1 MKLSKRGLFWLL
13 GLVSFAILLLFSQP
27 LGAQAATNYHAKDYT
42 TAASVINGPD
52 FKHADTIQIQYQMS
66 FGDTA
71 FKAGDTVTID
81 MPANL
86 EPRTVGA
93 TFDVTD
99 AVTGTVIGTGVVGGD
114 GQVVLTMNSAI
125 EGKTNVKID
134 VNLGM
139 KYRYDDLG
147 EQDVVFDTQDGQDTS
162 VINMVANEA
171 NMSKKGT
178 IDKENGTI
186 KWTLLVDRREI
197 TMKNLSIADTIGDHQ
212 QMIKGIEVYNG
223 EWSSANTYKRR
234 DKLSDDAYQVNYSD
248 NGFDLKFNDTVSN
261 LVVIDY
267 YTKITDTELIDQNY
281 HFKNKAVMEWGGGTS
296 GGKNSEEANGKVYE
310 KVVNGGSGTGD
321 LSSSSSS
328 NSSSSNNSSDVDSCS
343 DHSSSDSSSAV
354 DSSSDDSSSKNSS
367 DVDSSSDHS
376 SSESSSAVDSSSDDS
391 SSNNSSDVDSCS
403 DHSSSDSSSAVDSS
417 SDESSSNNSSDDDS
431 RSDHSSSESSSAVDS
446 RSDHSS
452 SESSSAVDSRSDHS
466 SSESSSAVDSSSDHS
481 SSESSSAVDSSSDH
495 SRSESS
501 SAVDSR
507 SDHSSSESS
516 SAVDSRSDHSSSESS
531 SAVESS
537 SDHSSSES
545 SSAVDS
551 SSDHSGSE
559 SSSDVNTSS
568 ESSDNTTTEPDN
580 GHQTGDIEDP
590 EDNTAVYPDID
601 EDTGTIDVDGGFD
614 SNYDGSTTSN
624 STNSSKPLKDST
636 SSVFT
641 STPANTTTG
650 QDGADQTPAAD
661 TKKSSAKT
669 TVSESDALTPSTP
682 NQVAKLPQ
690 TNEAKMDS
698 QALRSVGILL
708 GVLTL
713 GAGALIRHWF

>member
-81 MPANL
+81 MPTNL

-99 AVTGTVIGTGVVGGD
+99 AETGTVIGTGVVGGD

-139 KYRYDDLG
+139 KYRYDDLE

-328 NSSSSNNSSDVDSCS
+328 NSSSSNNSSDVDS
-343 DHSSSDSSSAV
+343 
-354 DSSSDDSSSKNSS
+354 SSDD
-367 DVDSSSDHS
+367 S

-391 SSNNSSDVDSCS
+391 SSNNSSDVDS
-403 DHSSSDSSSAVDSS
+403 
-417 SDESSSNNSSDDDS
+417 
-431 RSDHSSSESSSAVDS
+431 
-446 RSDHSS
+446 
-452 SESSSAVDSRSDHS
+452 
-466 SSESSSAVDSSSDHS
+466 SSDHS
-481 SSESSSAVDSSSDH
+481 SSESSSAVD
-495 SRSESS
+495 
-501 SAVDSR
+501 
-507 SDHSSSESS
+507 
-516 SAVDSRSDHSSSESS
+516 
-531 SAVESS
+531 SS

-580 GHQTGDIEDP
+580 GHQTGEIEDP

-713 GAGALIRHWF
+713 GGGALIRHWF

>member
-99 AVTGTVIGTGVVGGD
+99 AETGTVIGTGVVGGD

-328 NSSSSNNSSDVDSCS
+328 NSSSSNNSSDVDSS
-343 DHSSSDSSSAV
+343 
-354 DSSSDDSSSKNSS
+354 
-367 DVDSSSDHS
+367 
-376 SSESSSAVDSSSDDS
+376 
-391 SSNNSSDVDSCS
+391 
-403 DHSSSDSSSAVDSS
+403 
-417 SDESSSNNSSDDDS
+417 
-431 RSDHSSSESSSAVDS
+431 
-446 RSDHSS
+446 
-452 SESSSAVDSRSDHS
+452 SDHS

-495 SRSESS
+495 SS
-501 SAVDSR
+501 
-507 SDHSSSESS
+507 
-516 SAVDSRSDHSSSESS
+516 
-531 SAVESS
+531 
-537 SDHSSSES
+537 
-545 SSAVDS
+545 
-551 SSDHSGSE
+551 SE

-614 SNYDGSTTSN
+614 GNYDGSTTSN

-641 STPANTTTG
+641 STPANTTTS

-713 GAGALIRHWF
+713 GGGALIRHWF

>member
-93 TFDVTD
+93 TFDVTDAVTD

-328 NSSSSNNSSDVDSCS
+328 NSSSSNNSSDVDS
-343 DHSSSDSSSAV
+343 
-354 DSSSDDSSSKNSS
+354 
-367 DVDSSSDHS
+367 SSDHS

-391 SSNNSSDVDSCS
+391 SSNNSSDVDS
-403 DHSSSDSSSAVDSS
+403 
-417 SDESSSNNSSDDDS
+417 
-431 RSDHSSSESSSAVDS
+431 
-446 RSDHSS
+446 
-452 SESSSAVDSRSDHS
+452 
-466 SSESSSAVDSSSDHS
+466 SSDHS
-481 SSESSSAVDSSSDH
+481 SSESSSAVD
-495 SRSESS
+495 
-501 SAVDSR
+501 
-507 SDHSSSESS
+507 
-516 SAVDSRSDHSSSESS
+516 
-531 SAVESS
+531 SS

>member
-71 FKAGDTVTID
+71 FKAVDTVTID

-99 AVTGTVIGTGVVGGD
+99 AETGTVIGTGVVGGD

-328 NSSSSNNSSDVDSCS
+328 NSSSSNNSSDVDS
-343 DHSSSDSSSAV
+343 
-354 DSSSDDSSSKNSS
+354 
-367 DVDSSSDHS
+367 
-376 SSESSSAVDSSSDDS
+376 
-391 SSNNSSDVDSCS
+391 
-403 DHSSSDSSSAVDSS
+403 
-417 SDESSSNNSSDDDS
+417 
-431 RSDHSSSESSSAVDS
+431 
-446 RSDHSS
+446 
-452 SESSSAVDSRSDHS
+452 
-466 SSESSSAVDSSSDHS
+466 
-481 SSESSSAVDSSSDH
+481 
-495 SRSESS
+495 
-501 SAVDSR
+501 
-507 SDHSSSESS
+507 
-516 SAVDSRSDHSSSESS
+516 
-531 SAVESS
+531 S

-559 SSSDVNTSS
+559 CSSDVNTSS

-713 GAGALIRHWF
+713 GGGALIRHWF

>member
-328 NSSSSNNSSDVDSCS
+328 NSSSSNNSSDVDS
-343 DHSSSDSSSAV
+343 
-354 DSSSDDSSSKNSS
+354 
-367 DVDSSSDHS
+367 SSDHS
-376 SSESSSAVDSSSDDS
+376 SSESSSAMDSSSDDS
-391 SSNNSSDVDSCS
+391 SSNNSSDVDSS
-403 DHSSSDSSSAVDSS
+403 
-417 SDESSSNNSSDDDS
+417 
-431 RSDHSSSESSSAVDS
+431 
-446 RSDHSS
+446 
-452 SESSSAVDSRSDHS
+452 SDHS

-495 SRSESS
+495 SSSESS
-501 SAVDSR
+501 SAVDSS

-516 SAVDSRSDHSSSESS
+516 SAVD
-531 SAVESS
+531 SS

>member
-81 MPANL
+81 MPTNL

-99 AVTGTVIGTGVVGGD
+99 AETGTVIGTGVVGGD

-328 NSSSSNNSSDVDSCS
+328 NSSSSNNSSDVDS
-343 DHSSSDSSSAV
+343 
-354 DSSSDDSSSKNSS
+354 SSDD
-367 DVDSSSDHS
+367 S

-391 SSNNSSDVDSCS
+391 SSNNSSDVDSS
-403 DHSSSDSSSAVDSS
+403 
-417 SDESSSNNSSDDDS
+417 
-431 RSDHSSSESSSAVDS
+431 
-446 RSDHSS
+446 
-452 SESSSAVDSRSDHS
+452 SDHS

-495 SRSESS
+495 SSSESS
-501 SAVDSR
+501 SAVDSS

-516 SAVDSRSDHSSSESS
+516 SAVD
-531 SAVESS
+531 SS

-713 GAGALIRHWF
+713 GGGALIRHWF

>member
-1 MKLSKRGLFWLL
+1 M
-13 GLVSFAILLLFSQP
+13 LLLFSQP

-99 AVTGTVIGTGVVGGD
+99 AVTGTGVVGGD

-197 TMKNLSIADTIGDHQ
+197 TIKNLSIADTIGDHQ

-328 NSSSSNNSSDVDSCS
+328 NSSSSNNSSDVDS
-343 DHSSSDSSSAV
+343 
-354 DSSSDDSSSKNSS
+354 SSDDSN
-367 DVDSSSDHS
+367 
-376 SSESSSAVDSSSDDS
+376 SESSSAVDSSSDD
-391 SSNNSSDVDSCS
+391 
-403 DHSSSDSSSAVDSS
+403 
-417 SDESSSNNSSDDDS
+417 
-431 RSDHSSSESSSAVDS
+431 
-446 RSDHSS
+446 
-452 SESSSAVDSRSDHS
+452 S

-481 SSESSSAVDSSSDH
+481 SSESSSAVDSSSD
-495 SRSESS
+495 
-501 SAVDSR
+501 D
-507 SDHSSSESS
+507 SSSESS
-516 SAVDSRSDHSSSESS
+516 SAVD
-531 SAVESS
+531 SS

-551 SSDHSGSE
+551 SSDDSSSESSSVVDSSSDHSSSESSSAVDSSYDHSGSE

-713 GAGALIRHWF
+713 GGGALIRHWF

>member
-99 AVTGTVIGTGVVGGD
+99 AETGTVIGTGVVGGD

-328 NSSSSNNSSDVDSCS
+328 NSSSSNNSSDVDS
-343 DHSSSDSSSAV
+343 
-354 DSSSDDSSSKNSS
+354 SSDDSN
-367 DVDSSSDHS
+367 
-376 SSESSSAVDSSSDDS
+376 SESSSAVDSSSDD
-391 SSNNSSDVDSCS
+391 
-403 DHSSSDSSSAVDSS
+403 
-417 SDESSSNNSSDDDS
+417 
-431 RSDHSSSESSSAVDS
+431 
-446 RSDHSS
+446 
-452 SESSSAVDSRSDHS
+452 S

-495 SRSESS
+495 S
-501 SAVDSR
+501 
-507 SDHSSSESS
+507 SSESS
-516 SAVDSRSDHSSSESS
+516 SVVD
-531 SAVESS
+531 SS

-713 GAGALIRHWF
+713 GGGALIRHWF

>member
-328 NSSSSNNSSDVDSCS
+328 NSSSSNNSSDVDS
-343 DHSSSDSSSAV
+343 
-354 DSSSDDSSSKNSS
+354 
-367 DVDSSSDHS
+367 SSDHS

-391 SSNNSSDVDSCS
+391 SSNNSSDVDSS
-403 DHSSSDSSSAVDSS
+403 
-417 SDESSSNNSSDDDS
+417 
-431 RSDHSSSESSSAVDS
+431 
-446 RSDHSS
+446 
-452 SESSSAVDSRSDHS
+452 SDHS

-495 SRSESS
+495 S
-501 SAVDSR
+501 
-507 SDHSSSESS
+507 SSESS
-516 SAVDSRSDHSSSESS
+516 SAVD
-531 SAVESS
+531 SS

>member
-99 AVTGTVIGTGVVGGD
+99 TETGTVIGTGVVGGN

-328 NSSSSNNSSDVDSCS
+328 NSSSSNNSSDVDS
-343 DHSSSDSSSAV
+343 
-354 DSSSDDSSSKNSS
+354 SSDDSN
-367 DVDSSSDHS
+367 
-376 SSESSSAVDSSSDDS
+376 SESSSAVDSSSDD
-391 SSNNSSDVDSCS
+391 
-403 DHSSSDSSSAVDSS
+403 
-417 SDESSSNNSSDDDS
+417 
-431 RSDHSSSESSSAVDS
+431 
-446 RSDHSS
+446 
-452 SESSSAVDSRSDHS
+452 S

-481 SSESSSAVDSSSDH
+481 SSESSSAVDSSSDD
-495 SRSESS
+495 SSSESS
-501 SAVDSR
+501 SAVDSS

-516 SAVDSRSDHSSSESS
+516 SAVDSSSDDSSSESS
-531 SAVESS
+531 SVVDSS

-713 GAGALIRHWF
+713 GGGALIRHWF

>member
-99 AVTGTVIGTGVVGGD
+99 AETGTVIGTGVVGGD

-328 NSSSSNNSSDVDSCS
+328 NSSSSNNSSDVDS
-343 DHSSSDSSSAV
+343 
-354 DSSSDDSSSKNSS
+354 
-367 DVDSSSDHS
+367 SSDHS

-391 SSNNSSDVDSCS
+391 SSNNSSDVDSS
-403 DHSSSDSSSAVDSS
+403 
-417 SDESSSNNSSDDDS
+417 
-431 RSDHSSSESSSAVDS
+431 SDHSSSESSSAVDS
-446 RSDHSS
+446 SSDHSS
-452 SESSSAVDSRSDHS
+452 SESSSAVDSSSDDSSSESSSAVDSSSDHS

-495 SRSESS
+495 S
-501 SAVDSR
+501 
-507 SDHSSSESS
+507 
-516 SAVDSRSDHSSSESS
+516 
-531 SAVESS
+531 
-537 SDHSSSES
+537 
-545 SSAVDS
+545 
-551 SSDHSGSE
+551 GSE
-559 SSSDVNTSS
+559 CSSDVNTSS

-713 GAGALIRHWF
+713 GGGALIRHWF

>member
-99 AVTGTVIGTGVVGGD
+99 AETGTVIGTGVVGGD

-234 DKLSDDAYQVNYSD
+234 DKLSDDAYKVNYSD

-328 NSSSSNNSSDVDSCS
+328 NSSSSNNSSDVDSSS
-343 DHSSSDSSSAV
+343 DDSSSESSSAV
-354 DSSSDDSSSKNSS
+354 DSSSDDSSSESS
-367 DVDSSSDHS
+367 SAVDSSSDHS
-376 SSESSSAVDSSSDDS
+376 SSESSSAVDSSSDD
-391 SSNNSSDVDSCS
+391 
-403 DHSSSDSSSAVDSS
+403 
-417 SDESSSNNSSDDDS
+417 
-431 RSDHSSSESSSAVDS
+431 
-446 RSDHSS
+446 
-452 SESSSAVDSRSDHS
+452 S

-495 SRSESS
+495 S
-501 SAVDSR
+501 
-507 SDHSSSESS
+507 SSESS
-516 SAVDSRSDHSSSESS
+516 SVVD
-531 SAVESS
+531 SS

-713 GAGALIRHWF
+713 GGGALIRHWF

>member
-99 AVTGTVIGTGVVGGD
+99 TETGTVIGTGVVGGN

-328 NSSSSNNSSDVDSCS
+328 NSSSSNNSSDVDS
-343 DHSSSDSSSAV
+343 SSDDSNSESSSAV
-354 DSSSDDSSSKNSS
+354 DSSSDDSSSESS
-367 DVDSSSDHS
+367 SAVDSSSDHS
-376 SSESSSAVDSSSDDS
+376 SSESSSAVDSSSDD
-391 SSNNSSDVDSCS
+391 
-403 DHSSSDSSSAVDSS
+403 
-417 SDESSSNNSSDDDS
+417 
-431 RSDHSSSESSSAVDS
+431 
-446 RSDHSS
+446 
-452 SESSSAVDSRSDHS
+452 S

-495 SRSESS
+495 S
-501 SAVDSR
+501 
-507 SDHSSSESS
+507 SSESS
-516 SAVDSRSDHSSSESS
+516 SVVD
-531 SAVESS
+531 SS

-661 TKKSSAKT
+661 SKKSSAKT

-713 GAGALIRHWF
+713 GGGALIRHWF

>member
-114 GQVVLTMNSAI
+114 GQAVLTMNSAI

-328 NSSSSNNSSDVDSCS
+328 NSSSSNNSSDVDS
-343 DHSSSDSSSAV
+343 
-354 DSSSDDSSSKNSS
+354 
-367 DVDSSSDHS
+367 SSDHS

-391 SSNNSSDVDSCS
+391 SSNNSSDVD
-403 DHSSSDSSSAVDSS
+403 
-417 SDESSSNNSSDDDS
+417 
-431 RSDHSSSESSSAVDS
+431 
-446 RSDHSS
+446 
-452 SESSSAVDSRSDHS
+452 
-466 SSESSSAVDSSSDHS
+466 
-481 SSESSSAVDSSSDH
+481 
-495 SRSESS
+495 
-501 SAVDSR
+501 
-507 SDHSSSESS
+507 
-516 SAVDSRSDHSSSESS
+516 
-531 SAVESS
+531 SS

-713 GAGALIRHWF
+713 GGGALIRHWF

>member
-99 AVTGTVIGTGVVGGD
+99 AETGTVIGTGVVGGD

-328 NSSSSNNSSDVDSCS
+328 NSSSSNNSSDVDS
-343 DHSSSDSSSAV
+343 
-354 DSSSDDSSSKNSS
+354 SSDD
-367 DVDSSSDHS
+367 S
-376 SSESSSAVDSSSDDS
+376 SSESSSAVDSSSDD
-391 SSNNSSDVDSCS
+391 
-403 DHSSSDSSSAVDSS
+403 
-417 SDESSSNNSSDDDS
+417 
-431 RSDHSSSESSSAVDS
+431 
-446 RSDHSS
+446 
-452 SESSSAVDSRSDHS
+452 S

-481 SSESSSAVDSSSDH
+481 SSESSSAVDSSSDD
-495 SRSESS
+495 SSSESS
-501 SAVDSR
+501 SAVDSS

-516 SAVDSRSDHSSSESS
+516 SAVD
-531 SAVESS
+531 SS

-713 GAGALIRHWF
+713 GGGALIRHWF

>member
-328 NSSSSNNSSDVDSCS
+328 NSSSSNNSSDVDSS
-343 DHSSSDSSSAV
+343 
-354 DSSSDDSSSKNSS
+354 
-367 DVDSSSDHS
+367 
-376 SSESSSAVDSSSDDS
+376 
-391 SSNNSSDVDSCS
+391 
-403 DHSSSDSSSAVDSS
+403 
-417 SDESSSNNSSDDDS
+417 
-431 RSDHSSSESSSAVDS
+431 
-446 RSDHSS
+446 
-452 SESSSAVDSRSDHS
+452 SDHS

-481 SSESSSAVDSSSDH
+481 SSESSSAVD
-495 SRSESS
+495 
-501 SAVDSR
+501 
-507 SDHSSSESS
+507 
-516 SAVDSRSDHSSSESS
+516 
-531 SAVESS
+531 SS

>member
-99 AVTGTVIGTGVVGGD
+99 AETGTVIGTGVVGGD

-328 NSSSSNNSSDVDSCS
+328 NSSSSNNSSDVDS
-343 DHSSSDSSSAV
+343 
-354 DSSSDDSSSKNSS
+354 SSDDSN
-367 DVDSSSDHS
+367 
-376 SSESSSAVDSSSDDS
+376 
-391 SSNNSSDVDSCS
+391 
-403 DHSSSDSSSAVDSS
+403 
-417 SDESSSNNSSDDDS
+417 
-431 RSDHSSSESSSAVDS
+431 
-446 RSDHSS
+446 
-452 SESSSAVDSRSDHS
+452 
-466 SSESSSAVDSSSDHS
+466 SESSSAVDSSSDHS
-481 SSESSSAVDSSSDH
+481 SSESSSVVD
-495 SRSESS
+495 
-501 SAVDSR
+501 
-507 SDHSSSESS
+507 
-516 SAVDSRSDHSSSESS
+516 
-531 SAVESS
+531 SS

-713 GAGALIRHWF
+713 GGGALIRHWF

>member
-27 LGAQAATNYHAKDYT
+27 LGAQAATNYHAKNYT

-52 FKHADTIQIQYQMS
+52 FKHADTIQIRYQMS

-99 AVTGTVIGTGVVGGD
+99 AVTGTGVVGGD

-328 NSSSSNNSSDVDSCS
+328 NSSSSNNSSDVDS
-343 DHSSSDSSSAV
+343 SSDDSNSESSSAV
-354 DSSSDDSSSKNSS
+354 DSSSDDSSSESS
-367 DVDSSSDHS
+367 SAVDSSSDHS
-376 SSESSSAVDSSSDDS
+376 SSESSSAVDSSSDD
-391 SSNNSSDVDSCS
+391 
-403 DHSSSDSSSAVDSS
+403 
-417 SDESSSNNSSDDDS
+417 
-431 RSDHSSSESSSAVDS
+431 
-446 RSDHSS
+446 
-452 SESSSAVDSRSDHS
+452 S

-495 SRSESS
+495 S
-501 SAVDSR
+501 
-507 SDHSSSESS
+507 SSESS
-516 SAVDSRSDHSSSESS
+516 SVVD
-531 SAVESS
+531 SS

-551 SSDHSGSE
+551 SYDHSGSE

-713 GAGALIRHWF
+713 GGGALIRHWF